1 MAYLVDGVQFLGV
14 QIPLSNVGANL
25 EAGELQLTHC
35 PLDLLHGEGR
45 GVHGKSAETN
55 KPARVGR
62 HSGRQVIVE
71 EPGDLQCVLG
81 LGLIEILS

>member
-1 MAYLVDGVQFLGV
+1 MAYLVDRVKLLRV

-25 EAGELQLTHC
+25 EAGELQLAHG

-45 GVHGKSAETN
+45 GVHGKSAETY

-71 EPGDLQCVLG
+71 EPGDLQRVLG

>member
-25 EAGELQLTHC
+25 EAGELEVPHG
-35 PLDLLHGEGR
+35 PLDLLHGEGG
-45 GVHGKSAETN
+45 GVHWESAETN
-55 KPARVGR
+55 EPGGVGG
-62 HSGRQVIVE
+62 HSGCQVIVE

-81 LGLIEILS
+81 LGLIEILL